1 MNILYSRYREL
12 RVIPVF
18 FKAKNCYIYPFQIF
32 IILSFESISPKK
44 LALIF
49 GGAAVVIIF
58 ALLGS
63 SAKNLISG
71 SITDEAIVKI
81 KQGGNCIVEGADEIP
96 RMITDCPYNV
106 NDTILITFKAQ
117 QPAIEKHE
125 IKQ

>member
-1 MNILYSRYREL
+1 M
-12 RVIPVF
+12 
-18 FKAKNCYIYPFQIF
+18 

-49 GGAAVVIIF
+49 GVAAVVIIF

-63 SAKNLISG
+63 SAKNLFSG

>member
-1 MNILYSRYREL
+1 
-12 RVIPVF
+12 VIQVINLTPPLF
-18 FKAKNCYIYPFQIF
+18 RAKKCYIYPFQIF
-32 IILSFESISPKK
+32 IIVSFESVSPKK

-49 GGAAVVIIF
+49 GIAAVAIIL

-63 SAKNLISG
+63 SAKNLLSG

-81 KQGGNCIVEGADEIP
+81 KQEGNCIVEGADEIP
-96 RMITDCPYNV
+96 RMITDCPYNL
-106 NDTILITFKAQ
+106 NDTILITFKEK